1 VDAER
6 LAAYLAGELDAD
18 ETAALEAALA
28 RDTGLRAQL
37 TAMRRAD
44 EVLAALPRTELPEG
58 FERRLHAAVDAE
70 LAAQRHAATGAATD
84 GAATE
89 EARTTRRADELASR
103 RERRGWSWL
112 PAFAGA
118 AAAVAVLGAVV
129 IGLGPLGAGDDTADT
144 MMTLDADDADGAEEE
159 MATEA
164 LPGPGEAPTIVAA
177 DRDLDEALAD
187 ELLASVE
194 LQAVADQALGADP
207 GRSIAT
213 AWGEALRL
221 AVPGSF
227 EMGTTAAPDAMEDDG
242 EADEDTDTGADPGE
256 EVAGTHEQRTFGPVR
271 LLADGALEEEDGA
284 AVTRCL
290 DEVLAGGVDA
300 IPAYVELATFGGEEV
315 VVLGLVTF
323 DPAKGGFTRPEVW
336 ILDRVDCQV
345 RRFSQG

>member
-37 TAMRRAD
+37 AAMRHAD
-44 EVLAALPRTELPEG
+44 EALATLAATELPEG
-58 FERRLHAAVDAE
+58 FERRLHAAVGAE
-70 LAAQRHAATGAATD
+70 LASQLHATRDEVTVGERPPARHT
-84 GAATE
+84 
-89 EARTTRRADELASR
+89 DELAAR
-103 RERRGWSWL
+103 RERRAWSWL

-118 AAAVAVLGAVV
+118 AAAVAVLAAVV
-129 IGLGPLGAGDDTADT
+129 VGIGPLGGAGDDAADT
-144 MMTLDADDADGAEEE
+144 MMSLEADDADGAEEE
-159 MATEA
+159 MAAEA
-164 LPGPGEAPTIVAA
+164 LPGPGDAPTLVAG

-187 ELLASVE
+187 ELLASIE
-194 LQAVADQALGADP
+194 LQAVADQALESDT
-207 GRSIAT
+207 GRSVAT
-213 AWGEALRL
+213 SWADALRL
-221 AVPGSF
+221 AVPGGF
-227 EMGTTAAPDAMEDDG
+227 EAGTTAAPPTTQDDR
-242 EADEDTDTGADPGE
+242 ETADDTDDAL
-256 EVAGTHEQRTFGPVR
+256 AGTQEQRALGPVR
-271 LLADGALEEEDGA
+271 LLTDGALDEADGA

-300 IPAYVELATFGGEEV
+300 IPAYVELATFDGEEV

-323 DPAKGGFTRPEVW
+323 DPATGGFTRPEVW